1 MPADV
6 IACCILALPRHGA
19 GERPAARFDA
29 ACLGAACRQGP
40 LAIHHARADPAGQL
54 NDAMALLSP
63 GERAMAQAMREEAQ
77 RTARVFAHAAL
88 RLLLGERLACPPS
101 ELAFE
106 SGRFGK
112 PVLRGGQAPHF
123 SLSWRP
129 GVAAIALCD
138 SLPVGIDV
146 EIPTAAAAMEAAAA
160 WLFSPRERQALRA
173 PAGPQRST
181 LFLETWTRKEAVC
194 KAAGLPL
201 DTMRGRDADEGP
213 GDPDGDP
220 NGADEGSAGGF
231 LLHTAA
237 EEAWT
242 WSLAW
247 PDRTR
252 RPAAGHE
259 REA

>member
-1 MPADV
+1 M
-6 IACCILALPRHGA
+6 IACYILALPRHGA
-19 GERPAARFDA
+19 GDPPAARFDA
-29 ACLGAACRQGP
+29 TCLGAASRQGP
-40 LAIHHARADPAGQL
+40 LAIHHATADPARQL
-54 NDAMALLSP
+54 RDALVLLSP
-63 GERAMAQAMREEAQ
+63 AERTMMQAMREPVQ

-112 PVLRGGQAPHF
+112 PVLRGVQAPHF

-146 EIPTAAAAMEAAAA
+146 EIPTGAATMEAAAA
-160 WLFSPRERQALRA
+160 WLFSPRERKALVA
-173 PAGPQRST
+173 AHGPQRSA

-201 DTMRGRDADEGP
+201 DTMRGREPGEGP
-213 GDPDGDP
+213 GDSD
-220 NGADEGSAGGF
+220 GADEGSAGGF

-237 EEAWT
+237 EQDWT

-247 PDRTR
+247 PQPAPGTSAAR
-252 RPAAGHE
+252 RSCNRPMTTSG
-259 REA
+259 